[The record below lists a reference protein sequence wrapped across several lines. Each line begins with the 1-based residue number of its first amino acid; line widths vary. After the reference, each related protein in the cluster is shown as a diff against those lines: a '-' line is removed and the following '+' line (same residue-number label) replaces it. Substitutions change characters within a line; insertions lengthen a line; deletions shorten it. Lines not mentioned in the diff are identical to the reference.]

1 MIKYMTSVPKNAYID
16 ELNDIVNKYNN
27 TYHSTKEMKPVHVKS
42 STHINSSKEV
52 NNRDPK
58 FKLGDIV
65 RILKCKNFFAKGYVS
80 N

>member
-1 MIKYMTSVPKNAYID
+1 
-16 ELNDIVNKYNN
+16 
-27 TYHSTKEMKPVHVKS
+27 MKPVHVKS

-58 FKLGDIV
+58 FKIGDIV
-65 RILKCKNFFAKGYVS
+65 RILKCKNSFAKGYVS

>member
-27 TYHSTKEMKPVHVKS
+27 TYHSTKEMKPVQVKS

-58 FKLGDIV
+58 FKIGDIV
-65 RILKCKNFFAKGYVS
+65 RILKCKNSFAKGYVS